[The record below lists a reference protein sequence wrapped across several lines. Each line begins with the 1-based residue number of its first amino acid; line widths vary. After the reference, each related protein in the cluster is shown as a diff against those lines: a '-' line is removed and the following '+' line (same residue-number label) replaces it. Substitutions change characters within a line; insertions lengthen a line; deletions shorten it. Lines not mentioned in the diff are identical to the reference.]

1 MDTLEHINSMTRQAY
16 NLAVQKYHDL
26 FHNEM
31 NEKEYDRKLLDS
43 FSAKFNKDSLICDA
57 GCGPSGHIGRYLFDK
72 GIKVVGV
79 DISEKCVELAR
90 LNNPKIK
97 FECADIS
104 KMPFDNNSFDGL
116 ISYYSIINTPKIY
129 LGRIF
134 AEFRRV
140 LKPGGNLLV
149 AVKVGTN
156 EGYIDDLLGIKTKIY
171 STLFTQEEIVAYF
184 SQAGF
189 LLEFFDKRNPY
200 DFEISNERIFAIG
213 KSFEINRLCLLL
225 TPSSEQATGHIKNI
239 FQSSG

>member
-213 KSFEINRLCLLL
+213 KRV
-225 TPSSEQATGHIKNI
+225 
-239 FQSSG
+239 

>member
-1 MDTLEHINSMTRQAY
+1 MKPLEYINSMTRQAY
-16 NLAVQKYHDL
+16 NLAAQKYHDL

-43 FSAKFNKDSLICDA
+43 FAVRFNKDSLICDA
-57 GCGPSGHIGRYLFDK
+57 GCGPSSHIGKYLFDK
-72 GIKVVGV
+72 GIKVTGV

-90 LNNPKIK
+90 INNPEMK
-97 FECADIS
+97 FECADIVN
-104 KMPFDNNSFDGL
+104 MPFDDNTFDGL

-129 LGRIF
+129 VNRIF

-140 LKPGGNLLV
+140 LKPDCYLLV
-149 AVKVGTN
+149 AVKAGTS
-156 EGYIDDLLGIKTKIY
+156 EGYINDLLGIKARNY
-171 STLFTQEEIVAYF
+171 FSLFTQEEIVTYF

-213 KSFEINRLCLLL
+213 KKVL
-225 TPSSEQATGHIKNI
+225 K
-239 FQSSG
+239 